1 MHRWAATHVVR
12 RARRAPLRAH
22 RRDGRHHGIENAPR
36 LRRSAIHAQTS
47 VRNGQGGRVILVTEA
62 LPLFPSAIA
71 EWIPVAKA
79 AGFFLATFVLEDV
92 AAVGAGLLLAAGG
105 ISWPAAFVACF
116 LGIWMGDAGLYA
128 LARYAGRGWFARS
141 SLRRFTTKVAES
153 ERWFS
158 ERGTPILIFS
168 RLVPGARLPTYLAA
182 GFLRVPLPRF
192 LLITG
197 VASCVWTVAILFL
210 AQTFGER
217 LTNWLG
223 TYKHAGLLLVGV
235 GVLLFATL
243 QLLRRVFV
251 DFNFRRFMARLSRW
265 RHWEF
270 WPAWVFYPPVGIY
283 CAWLALKYRG
293 LTVPTAANPGIFSG
307 GIVGESKMATLKELF
322 STSPE
327 FTAEAEMIAGD
338 TLAAR
343 LRSLDEIR
351 TRLGLDFPFILKPD
365 VGQRGAGIKLIRS
378 AEQAETYLR
387 QTSASLVAQCYAAGP
402 HEAGVFYYRFPH
414 EACGHIFA
422 ITEKLFPILV
432 GDGKSTVTELI
443 WRDPRDRFMA
453 DKYLQRFSRRQGD
466 VLALGEELKLV
477 EAGNHA
483 QGCIFRDGKR
493 LCTPALTES
502 IDAISQKLTGFFIGR
517 YDIRYSSEE
526 ALRGGRNFQII
537 ELNGAASEATSIY
550 DARNSIFTAYR
561 TLFQQWDLVF
571 AIGAT
576 NRKRGCPPTGLS
588 LVWQKW
594 REY

>member
-1 MHRWAATHVVR
+1 M
-12 RARRAPLRAH
+12 
-22 RRDGRHHGIENAPR
+22 
-36 LRRSAIHAQTS
+36 
-47 VRNGQGGRVILVTEA
+47 TEA
-62 LPLFPSAIA
+62 LPLSPSAVA
-71 EWIPVAKA
+71 EWIPFAKA

-92 AAVGAGLLLAAGG
+92 AAVGAGLLLATDG

-116 LGIWMGDAGLYA
+116 LGIWMGDAGLYS
-128 LARYAGRGWFARS
+128 LARYAGRGWFERS
-141 SLRRFTTKVAES
+141 SLRRFTAKVAES

-197 VASCVWTVAILFL
+197 VASCVWTMAILIL

-223 TYKHAGLLLVGV
+223 TYKQAGLLLLGV

-243 QLLRRVFV
+243 QLLRRAFV
-251 DFNFRRFMARLSRW
+251 NFDFRRFTTRLSRW

-270 WPAWVFYPPVGIY
+270 WPAWMFYPPVGIY

-293 LTVPTAANPGIFSG
+293 LTVVTAANPGIFSG
-307 GIVGESKMATLKELF
+307 GMVGESKMATLKELF

-327 FTAEAEMIAGD
+327 FTAEAALIEGD
-338 TLAAR
+338 TLSER
-343 LRSLDEIR
+343 LRALDAIR
-351 TRLGLDFPFILKPD
+351 ARLGLDFPFILKPD

-378 AEQAETYLR
+378 TEQAEAYLR
-387 QTSASLVAQCYAAGP
+387 QTSAPLIAQRYAPGP

-414 EACGHIFA
+414 EVRGHIFA
-422 ITEKLFPILV
+422 ITEKLFPVLI
-432 GDGKSTVTELI
+432 GDGKSTVTELV
-443 WRDPRDRFMA
+443 WRDPRARYMA
-453 DKYLQRFSRRQGD
+453 DKYLQRFGTRQNEVPAAG
-466 VLALGEELKLV
+466 AELKLV

-483 QGCIFRDGKR
+483 QGCIFRDGMR
-493 LCTPALTES
+493 LCTPELELR
-502 IDAISQKLTGFFIGR
+502 IDDMSKKLAGFFIGR
-517 YDIRYSSEE
+517 YDIRYANEE
-526 ALRGGRNFQII
+526 DLRAGRSFQII

-550 DARNSIFTAYR
+550 DARNSIFAAYR
-561 TLFQQWDLVF
+561 TLFRQWDLVF
-571 AIGAT
+571 GIGAA
-576 NRKRGCPPTGLS
+576 NRKRGCAPTKLT

-594 REY
+594 REYSRMAATYPAAD

>member
-1 MHRWAATHVVR
+1 M
-12 RARRAPLRAH
+12 
-22 RRDGRHHGIENAPR
+22 
-36 LRRSAIHAQTS
+36 
-47 VRNGQGGRVILVTEA
+47 TEA
-62 LPLFPSAIA
+62 LPLSPSAIA
-71 EWIPVAKA
+71 EWLPFAKA

-92 AAVGAGLLLAAGG
+92 AAVGAGLLLATGG
-105 ISWPAAFVACF
+105 ISWPAAFAACF

-128 LARYAGRGWFARS
+128 LARYAGRGWFERS
-141 SLRRFTTKVAES
+141 SLRRFAAKVAES
-153 ERWFS
+153 EHWFA
-158 ERGTPILIFS
+158 ERGTPILVFS
-168 RLVPGARLPTYLAA
+168 RLFPGARLPTYLAA

-217 LTNWLG
+217 LANWLG
-223 TYKHAGLLLVGV
+223 TYKHAGLLLLGV

-243 QLLRRVFV
+243 QLVRRAFV
-251 DFNFRRFMARLSRW
+251 NFNYRRFTARLSRW

-270 WPAWVFYPPVGIY
+270 WPAWMFYPPVGIY

-322 STSPE
+322 LTSPE
-327 FTAEAEMIAGD
+327 FTAEAELIVGD

-351 TRLGLDFPFILKPD
+351 IRLGMALPFILKPD

-378 AEQAETYLR
+378 PEQAEAYLAHTWAPLIVQR
-387 QTSASLVAQCYAAGP
+387 YAPGP
-402 HEAGVFYYRFPH
+402 LEAGIFYYRFPH
-414 EACGHIFA
+414 EARGHIFA

-432 GDGKSTVTELI
+432 GDGKSALVELV
-443 WRDPRDRFMA
+443 WRDSRARFMA
-453 DKYLQRFSRRQGD
+453 DKYLQRFRGRQNE
-466 VLALGEELKLV
+466 VLAVGEELKLV

-483 QGCIFRDGKR
+483 QGCIFRDGMR
-493 LCTPALTES
+493 LRTPELES
-502 IDAISQKLTGFFIGR
+502 RMGEISQKLTGFFVGR

-526 ALRGGRNFQII
+526 DLRLGKNFQVI

-561 TLFQQWDLVF
+561 TLFHQWDLVF
-571 AIGAT
+571 AIGAA
-576 NRKRGCPPTGLS
+576 NRKRGCALTKVS
-588 LVWQKW
+588 LICHKW
-594 REY
+594 REYSRLAATYPAAD